1 MSQQPSGWYDDPSN
15 ADMLR
20 YWDGVSWSN
29 HTTPKKSPTLG
40 QSTISLPQQ
49 NQQGGQGQVP
59 PDRTGAQA
67 SAPTPT
73 TPVPQGS
80 GWQTQS
86 QAQQE
91 QAPQGYYQ
99 QAPANAQWMHNIKT
113 TADGIPLAPWGK
125 RFAAWLIDGIILGIA
140 SYLLI
145 RAFVPDYLTS
155 IQRALDAAA
164 AQDQTAMTSLI
175 NDIAGEAVK
184 AGLVT
189 WVFSTLYCIAF
200 WTTTAQTPGKM
211 VLGIS
216 VRRTDAPGPLDVVTA
231 VRRRL
236 LSAIQLVPYISGIY
250 FIVFLLDGL
259 WPLWDEKRQA
269 LHDKVAGTQ
278 VVEGKQPRKQH

>member
-20 YWDGVSWSN
+20 YWDGVTWTN
-29 HTTPKKSPTLG
+29 HTAPKKSPTVVAEHHRPAAAERRAAG
-40 QSTISLPQQ
+40 A
-49 NQQGGQGQVP
+49 GAA
-59 PDRTGAQA
+59 DRTGA
-67 SAPTPT
+67 PTAT
-73 TPVPQGS
+73 TPMPQGS
-80 GWQTQS
+80 GWQSQS
-86 QAQQE
+86 QAPQQSRPRRATTSRPRPTRSGCTTS
-91 QAPQGYYQ
+91 APR
-99 QAPANAQWMHNIKT
+99 P
-113 TADGIPLAPWGK
+113 TASRSRSWGK

-164 AQDQTAMTSLI
+164 AQDQTAMTRLI

-216 VRRTDAPGPLDVVTA
+216 VRRADAPGPLDVVTA
-231 VRRRL
+231 LRRRL
-236 LSAIQLVPYISGIY
+236 LSAIQLVPFVSGIY
-250 FIVFLLDGL
+250 FILFLLDGL
-259 WPLWDEKRQA
+259 WPLWDDKRQA
-269 LHDKVAGTQ
+269 LHDKVASTQ
-278 VVEGKQPRKQH
+278 VVEGKQPRKQG